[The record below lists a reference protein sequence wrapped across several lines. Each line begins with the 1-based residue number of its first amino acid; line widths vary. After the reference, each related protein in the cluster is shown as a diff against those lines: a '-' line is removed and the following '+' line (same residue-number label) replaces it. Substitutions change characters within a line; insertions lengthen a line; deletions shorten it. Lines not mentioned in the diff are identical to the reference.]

1 MPPRFS
7 FNTDLTSSVNAPYI
21 TALGDMK
28 KTKLD
33 SSWSWCER
41 ERESLFPAAL
51 VQLALNGTWLSSLYI
66 YGSSTRIHSS

>member
-41 ERESLFPAAL
+41 EREPLPCSFGPACSQWDMA
-51 VQLALNGTWLSSLYI
+51 
-66 YGSSTRIHSS
+66 